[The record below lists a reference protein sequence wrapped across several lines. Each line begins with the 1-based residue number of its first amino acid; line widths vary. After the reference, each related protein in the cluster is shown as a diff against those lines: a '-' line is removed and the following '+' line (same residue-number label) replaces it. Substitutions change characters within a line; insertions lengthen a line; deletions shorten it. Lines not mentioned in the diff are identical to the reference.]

1 MIKKF
6 LLIFNF
12 TALCLTAQIDSL
24 SNYFDAVFIYMEK
37 SSLIDEDEETTIF
50 ESVEELLRNPININK
65 AQVDDLLQIPF
76 LDFSSA
82 NFIIAYRDSNKQYY
96 SINELF
102 LIDELSSE
110 LVNILKP
117 LLTTSE
123 QELVIT
129 EQKSFLKFIG
139 SRNRLVNDIET
150 REGYSKGNYL
160 GNKLKLYNRIQA
172 SADKFFVNITQ
183 EKDAGEKSLTDF
195 YSASFSISD
204 YSFVNKIILGDY
216 NLTFGQGLTL
226 AKPFGSRKGSFATLS
241 VLKNQKNLSEYTSSD
256 ENRFFRGAAGYFT
269 YSNFGLTLFYSTNN
283 ISVNLNGEN
292 KITSLKEDGIFRT
305 ELDISKKHNTR
316 LNNFGSSINY
326 SLNKFKIGFLY
337 QNLFYNNSFSED
349 YSIYIKDKNRFSFY
363 SLDYSI
369 NFDDLFVSG
378 EFSYNGLSTASI
390 NNLFINIS
398 RRFKLITSFRNY
410 PSNYYNFF
418 ANGFGE
424 RSNTQ
429 NEIGFYTG
437 FQVYTDFGIFD
448 VYYDQFQFPNKNENK
463 FQFSGNEL
471 SLFYQNKL
479 SRNFS
484 LNFRIFIE
492 QKDDEFIE
500 TTIQIG
506 KSKREK
512 VRTDLIYFASKNL
525 RLKTRFELN
534 YFSLDEASINENG
547 YLVYQDINF
556 NPIPHL
562 KFYGRIIVF
571 KTDSFNT
578 RIYEFENDLTGT
590 FSSKPLF
597 GDGFR
602 WYLLIKYQIFNQ
614 LEIALKYSTTIRTDV
629 ESISS
634 GNQEIRDNSESVL
647 SFQVDLQF

>member
-1 MIKKF
+1 M
-6 LLIFNF
+6 
-12 TALCLTAQIDSL
+12 SL
-24 SNYFDAVFIYMEK
+24 K
-37 SSLIDEDEETTIF
+37 
-50 ESVEELLRNPININK
+50 
-65 AQVDDLLQIPF
+65 
-76 LDFSSA
+76 
-82 NFIIAYRDSNKQYY
+82 
-96 SINELF
+96 
-102 LIDELSSE
+102 
-110 LVNILKP
+110 
-117 LLTTSE
+117 
-123 QELVIT
+123 
-129 EQKSFLKFIG
+129 IG
-139 SRNRLVNDIET
+139 I
-150 REGYSKGNYL
+150 
-160 GNKLKLYNRIQA
+160 
-172 SADKFFVNITQ
+172 
-183 EKDAGEKSLTDF
+183 
-195 YSASFSISD
+195 
-204 YSFVNKIILGDY
+204 
-216 NLTFGQGLTL
+216 
-226 AKPFGSRKGSFATLS
+226 
-241 VLKNQKNLSEYTSSD
+241 NLSRY
-256 ENRFFRGAAGYFT
+256 
-269 YSNFGLTLFYSTNN
+269 
-283 ISVNLNGEN
+283 
-292 KITSLKEDGIFRT
+292 
-305 ELDISKKHNTR
+305 
-316 LNNFGSSINY
+316 
-326 SLNKFKIGFLY
+326 
-337 QNLFYNNSFSED
+337 
-349 YSIYIKDKNRFSFY
+349 
-363 SLDYSI
+363 YSI
-369 NFDDLFVSG
+369 NFDDLFFSG
-378 EFSYNGLSTASI
+378 EFSYNGLSIASI

-500 TTIQIG
+500 NTIQIG

-547 YLVYQDINF
+547 YLVFQDINL
-556 NPIPHL
+556 NPIPNL

-647 SFQVDLQF
+647 SLQVDLQF